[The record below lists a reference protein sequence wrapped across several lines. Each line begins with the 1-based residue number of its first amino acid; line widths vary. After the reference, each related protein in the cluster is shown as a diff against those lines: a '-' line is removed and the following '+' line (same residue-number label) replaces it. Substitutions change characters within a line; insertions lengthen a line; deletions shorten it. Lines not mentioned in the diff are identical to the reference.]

1 MRRTSLSPPP
11 DKNVTWEQYLDSE
24 INNYPRL
31 GRDLVYKE
39 TAKSFKA
46 TIAMVNTTKFAL
58 KIFEYPRG
66 RDVLQKFVLFLVS
79 FSNLEIFNSLP

>member
-24 INNYPRL
+24 MNNYPRL

-46 TIAMVNTTKFAL
+46 TIAMVNVLKCHKLMLAL
-58 KIFEYPRG
+58 KLFACPGG
-66 RDVLQKFVLFLVS
+66 RNVL
-79 FSNLEIFNSLP
+79 